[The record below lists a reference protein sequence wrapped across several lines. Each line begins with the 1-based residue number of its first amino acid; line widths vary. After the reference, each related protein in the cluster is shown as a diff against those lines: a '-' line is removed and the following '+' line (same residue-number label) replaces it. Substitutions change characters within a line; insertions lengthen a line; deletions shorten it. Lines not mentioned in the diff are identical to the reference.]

1 MQGKR
6 PTIKDIDL
14 DLNELIMP
22 ENLLS
27 NESLSTDEEQEEEQ
41 LTPFK
46 VDSWCPNC
54 HQAIRVCVLA
64 TAAAIRRF
72 EVLLVTDL
80 SFVCP
85 GCSRHIFRNGRHS

>member
-1 MQGKR
+1 MQGKH

-14 DLNELIMP
+14 DLRELIMP

-46 VDSWCPNC
+46 VDTCCPNC
-54 HQAIRVCVLA
+54 HQALRVCVLA
-64 TAAAIRRF
+64 TAAAIRRL

-85 GCSRHIFRNGRHS
+85 GCSRLIFRHGRHS